1 LALLFSVFAWHFF
14 LFVYGN
20 LQRIIDHSEW
30 RGGLD
35 IFWVLFEPIFWLTVM
50 VTTVICLLRD
60 FLYKAIVRNFFWG
73 LYYQILKSKNK
84 FDIKYEKPKEN
95 NIKLKRKILPIKK
108 QKKTEIEVELKEM
121 DVEEKIKLQV

>member
-14 LFVYGN
+14 LFVYGV
-20 LQRIIDHSEW
+20 LERIFDYSEW

-35 IFWVLFEPIFWLTVM
+35 IFWVLFEPVFWLTLM

-60 FLYKAIVRNFFWG
+60 FLYKAIVRNFFPG

-84 FDIKYEKPKEN
+84 LEIKYEKPKEN
-95 NIKLKRKILPIKK
+95 EIKLKRKIFPIKK
-108 QKKTEIEVELKEM
+108 QKKTEIQVELNEI
-121 DVEEKIKLQV
+121 DVEEKIKVQI